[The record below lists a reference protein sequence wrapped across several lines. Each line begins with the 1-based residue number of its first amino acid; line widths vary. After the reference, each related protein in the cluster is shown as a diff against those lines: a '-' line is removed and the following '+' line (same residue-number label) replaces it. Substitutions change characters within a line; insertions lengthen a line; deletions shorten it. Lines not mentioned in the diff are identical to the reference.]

1 MVFGAET
8 KAIEGLK
15 NAGFDLVNLAN
26 NHFSNQGKAGMNY
39 TFDLLNQY
47 GIGYFGAGTNE
58 TKAHAPAIKT
68 VNGIEIAFLGYS
80 DRDVLPGNSIAISDT
95 PGLAPMDIDQA
106 KIDILNAKKIA
117 DLVMVSMHSGTE
129 YTPFSNNKQIS
140 FARSAIDA
148 GANLVFGHHPHV
160 VQGYEHYK
168 GKLIIY
174 SLGNFIFDQAWSKE
188 TQQGLATKLTFE
200 GENLVTMN
208 LIPLRI
214 KNWCQPTPLE
224 SGTEYDEILR
234 RINLGSEKLK
244 P

>member
-1 MVFGAET
+1 
-8 KAIEGLK
+8 
-15 NAGFDLVNLAN
+15 
-26 NHFSNQGKAGMNY
+26 
-39 TFDLLNQY
+39 
-47 GIGYFGAGTNE
+47 
-58 TKAHAPAIKT
+58 
-68 VNGIEIAFLGYS
+68 
-80 DRDVLPGNSIAISDT
+80 
-95 PGLAPMDIDQA
+95 MDIDQA

-117 DLVMVSMHSGTE
+117 DLVMVSIHSGTE